1 MYHLI
6 QAQAIEPK
14 IRLEICNRCWRR
26 PRHSE
31 SLPPAVPRECQ
42 PTCPIFQ
49 FLPDLVQRAE
59 LIDPMIASPEH
70 ALTTMI
76 NRYCHDAR
84 GGDIGTLAT
93 YGTKL
98 AHIVAESVDRGG

>member
-6 QAQAIEPK
+6 QAAAIEPK
-14 IRLEICNRCWRR
+14 VRLEICSRCWRR

-42 PTCPIFQ
+42 ATCPIFQ
-49 FLPDLVQRAE
+49 LLPALVKRAE

-70 ALTTMI
+70 AVRTMI
-76 NRYCHDAR
+76 HRYCRDTP

-93 YGTKL
+93 YGPKL
-98 AHIVAESVDRGG
+98 AHIVAESVENAG